1 MKFLF
6 SIPRFRIRNSKMKGN
21 TSDIFYIISAPK
33 GYRIN
38 YAINKIVKIQN
49 NKEIDI
55 SNNDKIYFDGDDKV
69 VSIRTPGLDEEINFD
84 LIYDLLPEKDE
95 RYFYSFVFLLLT
107 GTTIFI
113 TLINLQFPLNFS
125 TIKINNSFP
134 FLDIVDNIDR
144 ITGAMIPI
152 TIAVIGLLRQD
163 FTNRTRLWLIV
174 PLIILVVN
182 FLIKYF

>member
-1 MKFLF
+1 ME
-6 SIPRFRIRNSKMKGN
+6 GN

-55 SNNDKIYFDGDDKV
+55 SNSDKIYFDGDDKI
-69 VSIRTPGLDEEINFD
+69 VSIRTPGLNEEINFD
-84 LIYDLLPEKDE
+84 LIFDLLPEKNE
-95 RYFYSFVFLLLT
+95 IVFYSIVFILLT
-107 GTTIFI
+107 GTTTFI
-113 TLINLQFPLNFS
+113 TLINLQFSLDFS
-125 TIKINNSFP
+125 LIKINNSFP
-134 FLDIVDNIDR
+134 FLDIVNNIDR
-144 ITGAMIPI
+144 ITDAMIPI
-152 TIAVIGLLRQD
+152 TITVIGLLRQD
-163 FTNRTRLWLIV
+163 FTNRTRLWLII